1 MNCAWS
7 AEVKNTLQTI
17 TSTHRTQMT
26 GECERWP
33 LLNPLR
39 CSAEWRVNSC
49 ARQRG
54 TRKTSSPLSVIINSV
69 HLRRLSSIMEHKVPV
84 LWPCIQGAV
93 NYLVPDCQT
102 AVIRLSFGLI
112 IQKEVKAH
120 NLGYL
125 TRGQGH
131 PWTRAGIRGCTT
143 DPHRRKPSNIL
154 WQTFTSTFETNWQ
167 NACAADAHLLQSII

>member
-1 MNCAWS
+1 MLEVQRLKHDANCHIRAQDASDGWRR
-7 AEVKNTLQTI
+7 EVTPFEPSTLFA
-17 TSTHRTQMT
+17 R
-26 GECERWP
+26 RA
-33 LLNPLR
+33 
-39 CSAEWRVNSC
+39 AEWRVNSC
-49 ARQRG
+49 ASQRD
-54 TRKTSSPLSVIINSV
+54 TRKTSSPLSVMINSV

-112 IQKEVKAH
+112 IQWEVKAH

-131 PWTRAGIRGCTT
+131 PWTRAGSRGRTT
-143 DPHRRKPSNIL
+143 DPEWRKPSKH
-154 WQTFTSTFETNWQ
+154 S
-167 NACAADAHLLQSII
+167 HLPLKPFDGMHMQQIHI